1 MLSSLH
7 IENIAVIR
15 SADVEFSA
23 GFNVLTGETGAG
35 KSILVDSINLIL
47 GGRATRDVIRFGE
60 AKASVSAV
68 FTDVDEATLRFL
80 ADAGLGSEDGTVLF
94 RRDVTSDGKSYCRIN
109 DKPVVA
115 ATLRACAASL
125 VDIHGQHDSRL
136 LMLPERHMDYIDAIG
151 DCAPELAAYGEK
163 YSGYVAVCEK
173 IDELRR
179 RSADREKRLELISF
193 QCEEIAAANIRV
205 GEEDELN
212 ARKALILNRQRVVS
226 ALSEA
231 REKLSDGEEGNA
243 VDAVWLSRQLLDGVS
258 SVSPELAETAS
269 KLEEVYFSLRDAAER
284 VSAFLDSM
292 DEGESIDE
300 VEERL
305 DLIYRMKHKY
315 GGSEKAVLE
324 YYEKI
329 NEELGLIS
337 DYEGALKK
345 LEAEREA
352 AYAEVEKR
360 AAALSEKRRAAAA
373 RFEHEVLDQL
383 RFLDMPNV
391 VFSAELTPCG
401 FFSGGAETCEFLI
414 SVNPGE
420 PPKPIIRIA
429 SGGELSRIMLA
440 IKTALAEKDDVA
452 TIIFDEID
460 VGISGRAA
468 DKIALKMKEVSR
480 ARQVFAV
487 THLAQIAAYADRHL
501 LIEKNVVDGATFTS
515 VRELDE
521 AGRVEELARIIGGS
535 RITDVTRES
544 AAEMLSQARAEGA
557 KK

>member
-47 GGRATRDVIRFGE
+47 GGRAARDMIRSGE

-80 ADAGLGSEDGTVLF
+80 AEAGIYAEDGAVLF
-94 RRDVTSDGKSYCRIN
+94 RRDVTADGKSYCRIN

-115 ATLRACAASL
+115 ATLRGCAAAL

-151 DCAPELAAYGEK
+151 DCAHELESYGEK
-163 YSGYVAVCEK
+163 YAEYTALTDK
-173 IDELRR
+173 IDDLRR
-179 RSADREKRLELISF
+179 KSADREKRLELLSF
-193 QCEEIAAANIRV
+193 QCDEIAAANIRV

-212 ARKALILNRQRVVS
+212 ERKALILNRQRIVS

-231 REKLSDGEEGNA
+231 REKLSDGEEFNA
-243 VDAVWLSRQLLDGVS
+243 VDAVYLSRRLLDGVS
-258 SVSPELAETAS
+258 SVSSELAETAA
-269 KLEEVYFSLRDAAER
+269 KLEEVYFSLRDAADR
-284 VSAFLDSM
+284 VAAFLDSM
-292 DEGESIDE
+292 DGGENIDE

-305 DLIYRMKHKY
+305 DVIYKMKHKY
-315 GGSEKAVLE
+315 GGSEAAVLE
-324 YYEKI
+324 YYQKI
-329 NEELGLIS
+329 SEELGLIS
-337 DYEGALKK
+337 DYEGALNK

-352 AYAEVEKR
+352 VFAELKTR

-373 RFEHEVLDQL
+373 KFEREVLAQL
-383 RFLDMPNV
+383 KFLDMPNV
-391 VFSAELTPCG
+391 VFNAKLTECDY
-401 FFSGGAETCEFLI
+401 FSGGAETCEFLI

-460 VGISGRAA
+460 TGISGRAA

-480 ARQVFAV
+480 DRQVFAV

-501 LIEKNVVDGATFTS
+501 LIEKNVVGGSTFTS
-515 VRELDE
+515 VKELDE

-557 KK
+557 